1 MIFLKRIG
9 MNIAPPWYYGY
20 AGYDI
25 NRQERLMAIIPLHV
39 FVRACL
45 MAKQAWYWFQFYG
58 FYEDCRNRDLQH
70 ARIYEDAFEQGK
82 QYGRREADL
91 RYRPLIA
98 ELEHSTRKLNEMS
111 RMLEPVTNLLNAFQ
125 KE

>member
-1 MIFLKRIG
+1 MIWTRLKDAWFVLRYGQDARLQRI
-9 MNIAPPWYYGY
+9 
-20 AGYDI
+20 
-25 NRQERLMAIIPLHV
+25 QL
-39 FVRACL
+39 
-45 MAKQAWYWFQFYG
+45 
-58 FYEDCRNRDLQH
+58 
-70 ARIYEDAFEQGK
+70 DAFQRGR